1 MLVVSRK
8 NRQSLVIDGHIVVK
22 VLQIKGNSVRLGI
35 EAPRE
40 MNVRRGE
47 LDERRETVEFEATLE
62 EADGR
67 VSYTCA
73 AS

>member
-8 NRQSLVIDGHIVVK
+8 NRQSVVIDGQIVVK

-40 MNVRRGE
+40 MNVRRSE
-47 LDERRETVEFEATLE
+47 LEERLAVEFEATLA
-62 EADGR
+62 EADSR

>member
-8 NRQSLVIDGHIVVK
+8 NRQSVVIDGRITIK
-22 VLQIKGNSVRLGI
+22 VLQIKGNSIRLGI
-35 EAPRE
+35 DAPRE
-40 MNVRRGE
+40 MSVRRGE
-47 LDERRETVEFEATLE
+47 LHQRESVEIEATLAE
-62 EADGR
+62 VDSL

>member
-1 MLVVSRK
+1 MLVLSRK
-8 NRQSLVIDGHIVVK
+8 NRQSVVIDGRITIK
-22 VLQIKGNSVRLGI
+22 VLQIKGNSIRLGI

-40 MNVRRGE
+40 MSVRRGE
-47 LDERRETVEFEATLE
+47 LEERPELE
-62 EADGR
+62 IRLAADDDGC

>member
-8 NRQSLVIDGHIVVK
+8 NRQSIVIDGHIVVK

-47 LDERRETVEFEATLE
+47 LDEREIIEIEATFT
-62 EADGR
+62 EADSR